1 MENPWALNYKT
12 IDTSSRIKANSAI
25 PAGFVVSKS
34 EKFNRKRV
42 NNDQQQS
49 EQNDIQKLK
58 VKRAYEKAFNS
69 VKGIFMNVIMM
80 FMSGNSINQFTI
92 IIVGMLLSNPIKA
105 LKQTNEVFKEFEEE
119 NGDNSFLLKPKLTYI
134 ALSIA
139 QLLVGLYKCA
149 SLGILPTTTSDWLTF
164 EEPKTFLESVH
175 GGTTL

>member
-1 MENPWALNYKT
+1 MENPWGLNYKT

-105 LKQTNEVFKEFEEE
+105 LKQTNEGTI
-119 NGDNSFLLKPKLTYI
+119 NYI

-164 EEPKTFLESVH
+164 EEPKTVSLKC
-175 GGTTL
+175 